1 MNYKE
6 MLAKLAEKR
15 AAFGKLSK
23 EIGVNKATDE
33 QRSALDTIRAEIE
46 GLQEA
51 IIREEE
57 QRSTDA
63 VLAGQ
68 MNEEAADPTGKKY
81 KVEQRHAVLNA
92 YLCRGR
98 DGMTAE
104 EKSMIGELRAMSTTP
119 GDGGYTIDT
128 ETLAK
133 VVQEKISY
141 GAALNQANT
150 LVTGKGNPMNW
161 AVSSEGAVKGVIV
174 GEAQNHGKKDTKF
187 TNVQLGAFKISSQ
200 IILVSEELLQDSE
213 IDMVAYITNIAR
225 TRIDRGMNSYIL
237 TGTGTS
243 QPKGLLN
250 SITKEVAIADVTKFT
265 WETLVDLYHGVDP
278 LYRKSSKAAFGMHD
292 KTLAK
297 IRKFKNSNGEP
308 IYIRS
313 LVTDKPD
320 TVLGEP
326 VVIDNE
332 FPEFPTDGTAK
343 KGCIIYG
350 DWNAFI
356 VRRVSGMTVKRLDEL
371 YAETGQ
377 VGFLAFERF
386 DCVLEDTAAFVQLA
400 IGATA
405 GGGA

>member
-1 MNYKE
+1 MTYKE
-6 MLAKLAEKR
+6 MLAKLQEKR

-23 EIGVNKATDE
+23 EIGVTKATDE
-33 QRSALDTIRAEIE
+33 QRSALDAIRGEIE
-46 GLQEA
+46 GLQDA

-68 MNEEAADPTGKKY
+68 MNEEAADPTGKKA
-81 KVEQRHAVLNA
+81 KVETRHAVMNA
-92 YLCRGR
+92 YLCRGFN
-98 DGMTAE
+98 GMSPE
-104 EKSMIGELRAMSTTP
+104 ERAAIVEQRALSTTP
-119 GDGGYTIDT
+119 TEGGYTIDT

-150 LVTGKGNPMNW
+150 LPTGKGNPMNW
-161 AVSSEGAVKGVIV
+161 AVSAEGAVKGVIV
-174 GEAQNHGKKDTKF
+174 GEAANHGKKDTAF
-187 TNVQLGAFKISSQ
+187 TNVVLGAFKISSQ

-225 TRIDRGMNSYIL
+225 TRIDRGMDSYIL
-237 TGTGTS
+237 NGTGTG
-243 QPKGLLN
+243 QPKGLLK
-250 SITKEVAIADVTKFT
+250 SITKNVEIADWTAFN
-265 WETLVDLYHGVDP
+265 WETLVDLFHGIDAA
-278 LYRKSSKAAFGMHD
+278 YRTSPKRAFGMHD

-297 IRKFKNSNGEP
+297 IRKFKNTQGEP

-332 FPEFPTDGTAK
+332 FPELTNTVH
-343 KGCIIYG
+343 KGSIVYG

-386 DCVLEDTAAFVQLA
+386 DCVLEDLAAFNQLSVLA
-400 IGATA
+400 VKA
-405 GGGA
+405 

>member
-1 MNYKE
+1 MTYKE
-6 MLAKLAEKR
+6 MLKALQEKR
-15 AAFGKLSK
+15 AAYGKLSK

-33 QRSALDTIRAEIE
+33 QRSAMEALAAEIE
-46 GLQEA
+46 GIRDA

-63 VLAGQ
+63 VLAGK
-68 MNEEAADPTGKKY
+68 MNEEAAEGPKKA
-81 KVEQRHAVLNA
+81 KVEARHAVMNA
-92 YLCRGR
+92 YLCRGFN
-98 DGMTAE
+98 GMSPE
-104 EKSMIGELRAMSTTP
+104 ERAAIVEQRAMSTTP
-119 GDGGYTIDT
+119 TEGGYTIDT
-128 ETLAK
+128 ETLAR

-141 GAALNQANT
+141 GAVLNQANT
-150 LVTGKGNPMNW
+150 LNTGKGNPMNW
-161 AVSSEGAVKGVIV
+161 AVSAEGAVKGVIV

-187 TNVQLGAFKISSQ
+187 TNVVLGAFKISSQ
-200 IILVSEELLQDSE
+200 VILVSEELLQDSE

-225 TRIDRGMNSYIL
+225 ARIDRGMNSYIL
-237 TGTGTS
+237 TGTGTG

-250 SITKEVAIADVTKFT
+250 SITKEVAIENVSKFT
-265 WETLVDLYHGVDP
+265 WETLVDLFHGVDP
-278 LYRKSSKAAFGMHD
+278 AYRTSPKRAFGMHD

-297 IRKFKNSNGEP
+297 IRKFKNTQGEP

-313 LVTDKPD
+313 LATDKPD

-332 FPEFPTDGTAK
+332 FPEFKTDGSAF
-343 KGCIIYG
+343 KGAIVYG

-386 DCVLEDTAAFVQLA
+386 DCVLEDIAAFVQLSV
-400 IGATA
+400 GANA
-405 GGGA
+405 